1 MGGNVMNCL
10 VRRFV
15 RYAEID
21 TRSDPASFSV
31 PSTPGQINLLTLLRN
46 ELLEMGV
53 EGVHLDQGGVLYGSL
68 PGGTGGVTIGLIA
81 HVDTAPAVS
90 GHGVKPLIHRDW
102 DGSPIRIAEGV
113 VLDPVECPLMEQYKG
128 GAIITSDGTT
138 LLGADDKAGV
148 AIVMEAVRL
157 LMKDSGTK
165 RPRIAVAFTCDEEIG
180 RGMDNFSTARFGA
193 DFAYTVDGEQPGS
206 VDSATFNACR
216 ADWRVTGIEV
226 HPGSACGRLVNPVR
240 IAAELISMLKPEDM
254 PENSSGEGGFE
265 YPMEVSGDTEA
276 AVVQMIIRDFTT
288 EGLAARV
295 HRMHSLHRFLSEKH
309 GRAVIELSIKNQ
321 YSNPRETLRADRRL
335 VDYAM
340 QGTERAGITP
350 HETSIR
356 GGTDGS
362 RLSFMGVPTV
372 NLPTGGGLFHSR
384 REWLAVEGLEKS
396 LEILLKT
403 IEVWGENPDG

>member
-1 MGGNVMNCL
+1 MNEL

-15 RYAEID
+15 RYAEMD
-21 TRSDPASFSV
+21 TRSDPSSFSV
-31 PSTPGQINLLTLLRN
+31 PSTPGQTGLLALLRD

-90 GHGVKPLIHRDW
+90 GHGVRPVVHGEW
-102 DGSPIRIAEGV
+102 DGSPIPIADGV
-113 VLDPVECPLMEQYKG
+113 VLDPGECPQLELYKG
-128 GAIITSDGTT
+128 GTIVTSDGTT

-148 AIVMEAVRL
+148 AIIMEALRH
-157 LMKDSGTK
+157 MIETPGMR
-165 RPRIAVAFTCDEEIG
+165 RPGIAVAFTTDEEIG
-180 RGMDNFSTARFGA
+180 RGMDSFSTARFGA
-193 DFAYTVDGEQPGS
+193 DFAYTIDGEQPGS

-216 ADWRVTGIEV
+216 ADWRITGIEV

-240 IAAELISMLKPEDM
+240 IAAELISMLKPEEM
-254 PENSSGEGGFE
+254 PENSSGEEGFE

-276 AVVQMIIRDFTT
+276 ATVQMIIRDFTT

-295 HRMHSLHRFLSEKH
+295 HRMHSLHRYLSEKH
-309 GRAVIELSIKNQ
+309 ERAVIGLEIRNQ
-321 YSNPRETLRADRRL
+321 YSNPRDTLRADRRL

-350 HETSIR
+350 CETSIR

-384 REWLAVEGLEKS
+384 REWLAVQGLETS
-396 LEILLKT
+396 LAVLLNT
-403 IEVWGENPDG
+403 IDIWGENLAE

>member
-1 MGGNVMNCL
+1 MNCL
-10 VRRFV
+10 ARRFV

-31 PSTPGQINLLTLLRN
+31 PSTAGQTYLLTLLRD

-53 EGVHLDQGGVLYGSL
+53 AGVHLDQGGVVYGKL

-90 GHGVKPLIHRDW
+90 GRGVRPIVHREW
-102 DGSPIRIAEGV
+102 DGSPIHIAEGV
-113 VLDPVECPLMEQYKG
+113 VLDPGECPLMELYKG

-148 AIVMEAVRL
+148 AIIMEAVRR
-157 LMKDSGTK
+157 MMENPGTR
-165 RPRIAVAFTCDEEIG
+165 RPGIVVAFTSDEEIG

-216 ADWRVTGIEV
+216 ADWRITGIEV

-240 IAAELISMLKPEDM
+240 IAAELISMLKPEEM
-254 PENSSGEGGFE
+254 PENSSGEEGFE
-265 YPMEVSGDTEA
+265 YPMEVSGDSEA
-276 AVVQMIIRDFTT
+276 ATVQMIIRDFTT
-288 EGLAARV
+288 EGLTARV

-309 GRAVIELSIKNQ
+309 DRAVIELSIKNQ
-321 YSNPRETLRADRRL
+321 YSNPRETLNADRRL

-340 QGTERAGITP
+340 LGTERACITP
-350 HETSIR
+350 RETSIR

-362 RLSFMGVPTV
+362 RLSFMGVPAV

-384 REWLAVEGLEKS
+384 REWLAVQGLEKS
-396 LEILLKT
+396 LEILLNT
-403 IEVWGENPDG
+403 ISVWGENLDG

>member
-1 MGGNVMNCL
+1 MNCL
-10 VRRFV
+10 AHRFI

-21 TRSDPASFSV
+21 TRSDPASFSF
-31 PSTPGQINLLTLLRN
+31 PSTPGQTDLLKLLRD

-53 EGVHLDQGGVLYGSL
+53 EGVHLEQGGILYGSV
-68 PGGTGGVTIGLIA
+68 PGGEEGVTIGLIA

-90 GHGVKPLIHRDW
+90 GHGVRPVVHREW
-102 DGSPIRIAEGV
+102 DGSPIHIAEGV
-113 VLDPVECPLMEQYKG
+113 VLDPGECPQMEPYRG
-128 GAIITSDGTT
+128 GAIITSDGKT
-138 LLGADDKAGV
+138 LLGADDKAGA
-148 AIVMEAVRL
+148 AIIMEAVRRML
-157 LMKDSGTK
+157 GNLGTK
-165 RPRIAVAFTCDEEIG
+165 RPRIVVAFTSDEEIG
-180 RGMDNFSTARFGA
+180 RGMDNFSTAMFGA

-216 ADWRVTGIEV
+216 ADWRITGIEV

-240 IAAELISMLKPEDM
+240 IAAELISMLKPEEM
-254 PENSSGEGGFE
+254 PENSSGEEGFE

-276 AVVQMIIRDFTT
+276 AAVQMIIRDFTT

-309 GRAVIELSIKNQ
+309 DRAVIELEIKNQ
-321 YSNPRETLRADRRL
+321 YSNPRDTLRADRRL

-340 QGTERAGITP
+340 LGTERAGITP
-350 HETSIR
+350 RETSIR

-384 REWLAVEGLEKS
+384 REWLAVQGLEKS
-396 LEILLKT
+396 LEVLLNT
-403 IEVWGENPDG
+403 IFVWGENLDG